1 MKKILSTIILFVTL
15 TGCSATMN
23 EWQVGAKHPG
33 YKAKDVCWICGE
45 QIKFFPN
52 EDRRSIVFQTVKR
65 IFYKNGER
73 VKRKL

>member
-45 QIKFFPN
+45 QIKFYPK
-52 EDRRSIVFQTVKR
+52 EEYGMSK
-65 IFYKNGER
+65 
-73 VKRKL
+73 KLADCNYWIDNTCKMSW

>member
-23 EWQVGAKHPG
+23 EWHVGAKHPG

-45 QIKFFPN
+45 QIKFFDN
-52 EDRRSIVFQTVKR
+52 EPYGMSKAIEECD
-65 IFYKNGER
+65 YWNNPDC
-73 VKRKL
+73 KLGY

>member
-15 TGCSATMN
+15 TGCSSTMN

-52 EDRRSIVFQTVKR
+52 EEYGMSKAIEECDYWNNQDC
-65 IFYKNGER
+65 
-73 VKRKL
+73 KLGF

>member
-1 MKKILSTIILFVTL
+1 
-15 TGCSATMN
+15 MN

-52 EDRRSIVFQTVKR
+52 EEYGMSKAIVECD
-65 IFYKNGER
+65 YWKNQDC
-73 VKRKL
+73 KLGF